1 MGVQGGHADSYSQQ
15 MREVPTPAWITGR
28 HLSGPTYLVT
38 QFSPRGALVIPGLL
52 FVILAVLTL
61 VTGRPDMFLGI
72 LVVGAVVTAGTAFSI
87 SRFRFLASETWL
99 AAEYVMINRLVRL
112 DDLVKASVTSG
123 SYTHL
128 TLRDGHGGSVKIQV
142 SATLPHVRPQV
153 VRGIIQGLQ
162 RGLRLDDNTAS
173 TLGFKIQKL

>member
-1 MGVQGGHADSYSQQ
+1 
-15 MREVPTPAWITGR
+15 MREVPTPAWITSR
-28 HLSGPTYLVT
+28 QLTGPTYLVN
-38 QFSPRGALVIPGLL
+38 QYSAWGALVIPGLL

-61 VTGRPDMFLGI
+61 VTGRPDMFVGI
-72 LVVGAVVTAGTAFSI
+72 LVVGAVVTAATAFSV

-99 AAEYVMINRLVRL
+99 AAEYVMVNRLVRL

-128 TLRDGHGGSVKIQV
+128 TLRDGRGGSVKIQV

-153 VRGIIQGLQ
+153 VRGILQGLQ
-162 RGLRLDDNTAS
+162 RGLRLDENTAR
-173 TLGFKIQKL
+173 TLGLRIQKLGR